1 MTTKPKAHLRRQVS
15 PGSSPHRKSA
25 TLDEPPAAEPMGRVI
40 AGMPREVIGSGGPMP
55 IPKRVHR
62 KVAAG
67 YIGTSLS
74 WLDKSRLK
82 GDGPVFLQI
91 GGRVVYD
98 TADLDDYLARCRRQ
112 STSQGP

>member
-1 MTTKPKAHLRRQVS
+1 VTSKLNPHAGCPAMQNAVSCRPEATPRGTSSTTIQVHTPEPGQLERLSGSKPVS
-15 PGSSPHRKSA
+15 KRLHRKK
-25 TLDEPPAAEPMGRVI
+25 AAD
-40 AGMPREVIGSGGPMP
+40 
-55 IPKRVHR
+55 
-62 KVAAG
+62 

-98 TADLDDYLARCRRQ
+98 TADLDDYLARCRRR
-112 STSQGP
+112 STSEAP